1 MLCPPPNSTPS
12 PTRFPYATASN
23 STSQMN
29 SRMQRV
35 LPVAVV
41 VRVCRLPDRKC
52 VDHIVR
58 CNPQAL
64 IYCQRGKQV
73 GPRCWARGAGE
84 SWPAAESPTFSTTG
98 AGGCRPARYL
108 SWIPC
113 IPWNATSNHGG
124 ASEFPLGSTY
134 LPTYIPTHTYLLIHH
149 LPFYQLTYLYD
160 YLCWIP

>member
-1 MLCPPPNSTPS
+1 M
-12 PTRFPYATASN
+12 
-23 STSQMN
+23 
-29 SRMQRV
+29 
-35 LPVAVV
+35 
-41 VRVCRLPDRKC
+41 CRLPDRKC

-73 GPRCWARGAGE
+73 GPRCWAQGAGE

-108 SWIPC
+108 SWIPW
-113 IPWNATSNHGG
+113 IPWNASSNHGG

-134 LPTYIPTHTYLLIHH
+134 LLTYLSIN
-149 LPFYQLTYLYD
+149 LPFYQPTYMTTSAGFRRYITPRATTATAQKGGVCATPYKYSSSRPCNRRCRRLMWSLILKHVRD
-160 YLCWIP
+160 G